1 MLGSSPV
8 HPILL
13 STDLGPARAF
23 YHDKLGLEILEEGE
37 AGIVFRCGGG
47 TKLVVAASST
57 GTSDSQTQL
66 RWEVPDLAAELADL
80 RSRGVTIEEYDYPD
94 LKTVDGVADMGF
106 GWVAWIVDPG
116 RNVLAVSQLKG

>member
-13 STDLGPARAF
+13 STDLSQARAF
-23 YHDKLGLEILEEGE
+23 YHDKLGLEILEEDA
-37 AGIVFRCGGG
+37 AGIVFRCGV
-47 TKLVVAASST
+47 TKLIVAASST
-57 GTSDSQTQL
+57 GTSDTQTQL

-80 RSRGVTIEEYDYPD
+80 RSRGVTIEEYDFD
-94 LKTVDGVADMGF
+94 WLKTVDGVADMGF

-116 RNVLAVSQLKG
+116 QNVLAVSQLKG